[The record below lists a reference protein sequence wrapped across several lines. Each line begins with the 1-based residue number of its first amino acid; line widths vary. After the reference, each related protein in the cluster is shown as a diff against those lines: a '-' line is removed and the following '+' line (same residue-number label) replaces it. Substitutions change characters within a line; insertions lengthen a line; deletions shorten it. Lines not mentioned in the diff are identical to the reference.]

1 MQLQFGAGNIFA
13 KPITDAYGNA
23 VAIPT
28 PVRIAGTQ
36 EFSLE
41 MSGDLKEY
49 HGSGRFALAVAQG
62 KVKVSGKL
70 KAALIN
76 GLALNSLFFGTG
88 ITAGVM
94 DAIKSDT
101 VGAVVPSTPFTITP
115 TVPNTGTFAED
126 LGVVS
131 ASGTSLVRV
140 ASAPATGQYSVA
152 AGVYTFA
159 AADVGIKM
167 YISFRY
173 TYTSAAAKRIDLVNL
188 DMGQTPRFQLVYQGE
203 YAGKRALLNLSSVVA
218 PKLTMFSAKNDD
230 FSVPEIEF
238 SAQTDDSG
246 YNIGYLVTS
255 E

>member
-1 MQLQFGAGNIFA
+1 MQLQFGAGKIYA

-76 GLALNSLFFGTG
+76 GATLNSLFFGTG
-88 ITAGVM
+88 FTAGTM
-94 DAIKSDT
+94 HAIKEDT
-101 VGAVVPSTPFTITP
+101 VGAVVPATPFQITP
-115 TVPNTGTFAED
+115 TVPNTGTFADD

-131 ASGTSLVRV
+131 ASGVSLVRV

-159 AADVGIKM
+159 TADVGITM

-173 TYTSAAAKRIDLVNL
+173 TYASTGAKRIDLANL
-188 DMGQTPRFQLVYQGE
+188 DMGQTPRFQLVYEGQF
-203 YAGKRALLNLSSVVA
+203 AGKRALVNLSSVVA

-230 FSVPEIEF
+230 FSVPEVEF